1 MNILLVKP
9 GFGSLIEGYNLNDG
23 RMEPLALGV
32 LAGLTPPEHT
42 VRLMD
47 DRTED
52 IDFQATADL
61 VAISVDTFNSR
72 RAYQIADGFRA
83 QGVPVCLGGVHVSLL
98 PGEAEDHADVLLMGD
113 AEQVWQGLL
122 EDLENQRLKP
132 RYQGPFTTPQAGTFP
147 VRSLFSNRGY
157 LPISLIQ
164 YSRGCPFNCS
174 HCSVAKV
181 FGHAHN
187 FRPVEEVVEEIKRD
201 KLKFLLFVDDNIT
214 ANPERAKELFE
225 ALIPL
230 QVPWA
235 SQASIDMVT
244 DPELMDLM
252 ARSGC
257 IGQLIG
263 FESINEESL
272 QWMNKRVNLR
282 DFDFYQEAVQIIRNY
297 GLQTWASFI
306 VGGDQDTPESIR
318 QTVAF
323 SIQSKFTLGFFHM
336 FSPYP
341 ATAIYDQFAKEG
353 RLLYGGKWWLHPDY
367 RYNEAAFIP
376 KGMTP
381 KHLGQLVVEANQRF
395 YSLSSVGHRL
405 WDRKTNLKSLM
416 SAAFYLRYNYVMR
429 ATSV

>member
-1 MNILLVKP
+1 MEILLVKP

-32 LAGLTPPEHT
+32 LAGLTPAEHT

-52 IDFQATADL
+52 ILYDTPADL
-61 VAISVDTFNSR
+61 VAITVDTFNSR
-72 RAYQIADGFRA
+72 RAYQIADKFRS
-83 QGVPVCLGGVHVSLL
+83 QGIPVCLGGVHISLL
-98 PGEAEDHADVLLMGD
+98 PEEAQEHADVLLIGD
-113 AEQVWQGLL
+113 AESVWKALL
-122 EDLENQRLKP
+122 DDFQNQRLQP
-132 RYQGPFTTPQAGTFP
+132 RYQGHFTAPQDGTFP
-147 VRSLFSNRGY
+147 ERSLFSNRGY

-174 HCSVAKV
+174 HCSVARV

-187 FRPVEEVVEEIKRD
+187 FRPVEEVVEEIKRFN
-201 KLKFLLFVDDNIT
+201 LKFLLFVDDNIT
-214 ANPERAKELFE
+214 ANTDRAKELFE

-235 SQASIDMVT
+235 SQASIDMVD
-244 DPELMDLM
+244 DPEMMDLM

-263 FESINEESL
+263 FESICEESL

-282 DFDFYQEAVQIIRNY
+282 DFDFYQDAVQTIRKY

-306 VGGDQDTPESIR
+306 VGGDQDTPESVR
-318 QTVAF
+318 QTVDF
-323 SIQSKFTLGFFHM
+323 SIRSKFTLGFFHM

-341 ATAIYDQFAKEG
+341 GTEIYDQFEREG

-376 KGMTP
+376 RGMTP
-381 KHLGQLVVEANQRF
+381 RELGELVVAANRSF
-395 YSLSSVGHRL
+395 YSLNSIGQRI
-405 WDRKTNLKSLM
+405 WDRKTNLKSLL
-416 SAAFYLRYNYVMR
+416 SAAFYLRYNWVLR
-429 ATSV
+429 TTSV